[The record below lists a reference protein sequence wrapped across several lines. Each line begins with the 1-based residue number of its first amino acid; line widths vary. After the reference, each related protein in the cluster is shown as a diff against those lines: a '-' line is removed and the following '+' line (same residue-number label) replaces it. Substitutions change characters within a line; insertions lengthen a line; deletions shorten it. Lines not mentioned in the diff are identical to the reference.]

1 LSSRTASPALECAE
15 DPGRFVIDW
24 DCVQLAPPERDLWGL
39 AETDPS
45 VLVAY
50 AEATGMAIDSGAL
63 ALFRMWYD
71 LSEIA
76 GYIELF
82 RAAHDGTEDT
92 AESWKNLEYFLR
104 SAQHWPQ
111 LGLSPP

>member
-1 LSSRTASPALECAE
+1 M
-15 DPGRFVIDW
+15 
-24 DCVQLAPPERDLWGL
+24 LA
-39 AETDPS
+39 
-45 VLVAY
+45 AY
-50 AEATGMAIDSGAL
+50 SEATGNVVDGGAI

-82 RAAHDGTEDT
+82 CGAHDDTEDT

-104 SAQHWPQ
+104 PAERWPE
-111 LGLSPP
+111 LRLPAP